1 VAHHGL
7 GGRYNQDRVVELEGE
22 VTRVIWRNPH
32 VRLTVDVPS
41 ESGDVVAWEIE
52 TTSPMVMQRYGLV
65 AGLVNTGD
73 DVRIAG
79 YESSRGLNEMAIQ
92 NLLLPSGRELVLDP
106 RFSARWSS
114 EILGDQGDFLRAS
127 EGDASAPDL
136 GIFRVWSTTVT
147 DPGSYPLYP
156 ESANPELSKR

>member
-1 VAHHGL
+1 
-7 GGRYNQDRVVELEGE
+7 
-22 VTRVIWRNPH
+22 
-32 VRLTVDVPS
+32 
-41 ESGDVVAWEIE
+41 
-52 TTSPMVMQRYGLV
+52 MVMQRYGLV